1 MTQSRPLNPHIKL
14 VRLALSE
21 AFDTLLNDL
30 KQYRMDKG
38 KRGRGKLEPEVLR
51 VITLITLDLFVAWET
66 SSDLLVG
73 YSRNAKE
80 FPKGGRYWDDKAGQ
94 KLFTETVFLSVI
106 DGLSALG
113 YIDDEPAKQGS
124 IGKSSRMKAK
134 QKLIDVMKEHG
145 INWSAI
151 DASPDPSNVIE
162 LKSEK
167 DKQENQTKLPFE
179 DSVDVKIPTI
189 RDALVGINEALKKT
203 LINLKATDDQF
214 AVINNRL
221 SNDKDRQMVNFSNRY
236 IVRKFT
242 NGSFGDGGR
251 FYGGWWMDIPK
262 EYRKF
267 IQIQGKPTAE
277 LDYSTLH
284 PTILYLK
291 KSLKPPKDSYDLHG
305 WDKEHR
311 SIYKK
316 TFNQLLNSKQVMHK
330 KSMWGSFAPEILKS
344 DNAPGC
350 EHLSQSDRIRINRE
364 KFIRLTG
371 RDYNDLIEATLE
383 KHQRIQNRF
392 FTQAWTWL
400 QRLDSDIAE
409 MVMLKMLNEEDIP
422 VLQLHDSFI
431 VRTIFKDILSDV
443 MEKSFK
449 EVIKGEPTI
458 DAKASLL
465 DGVSKFYS
473 LSDFTFDDYLE
484 DQSTHSGY
492 HQRTTEWITLWNST
506 G

>member
-30 KQYRMDKG
+30 KQYRMDNG
-38 KRGRGKLEPEVLR
+38 KRGWGKLEPEVLR

-80 FPKGGRYWDDKAGQ
+80 FLKGGRYWDDKAGQ

-242 NGSFGDGGR
+242 NGTFEDGGR
-251 FYGGWWMDIPK
+251 FYGGWWQDIPK
-262 EYRKF
+262 KYRKF

-277 LDYSTLH
+277 LDYSKLH
-284 PTILYLK
+284 QPYCI
-291 KSLKPPKDSYDLHG
+291 
-305 WDKEHR
+305 
-311 SIYKK
+311 
-316 TFNQLLNSKQVMHK
+316 
-330 KSMWGSFAPEILKS
+330 
-344 DNAPGC
+344 
-350 EHLSQSDRIRINRE
+350 
-364 KFIRLTG
+364 
-371 RDYNDLIEATLE
+371 
-383 KHQRIQNRF
+383 
-392 FTQAWTWL
+392 
-400 QRLDSDIAE
+400 
-409 MVMLKMLNEEDIP
+409 
-422 VLQLHDSFI
+422 
-431 VRTIFKDILSDV
+431 
-443 MEKSFK
+443 
-449 EVIKGEPTI
+449 
-458 DAKASLL
+458 
-465 DGVSKFYS
+465 
-473 LSDFTFDDYLE
+473 
-484 DQSTHSGY
+484 
-492 HQRTTEWITLWNST
+492 
-506 G
+506 